1 METINIVMA
10 VYNGEAY
17 IREQIESILA
27 STYKNWVLTIY
38 DDGSK
43 DHTEELVREYVSQYP
58 NQIQYVKNE
67 KNLGHMNNFLTGA
80 KKSQYDYVCFSDQ
93 DDVWNED
100 KLEITYH
107 YMKEAEQKMTT
118 LQPVVVFTDAQIVN
132 QDLQELHPSFHQ
144 NSQLNTNAL
153 DFPHMLMENKMMG
166 CTMMINRKVIDSL
179 EELPVNG
186 RFHDWWIG
194 LIASGLGTIV
204 YAPVATMK
212 YRQHEKNVV
221 GNISFLQYVKKRLLG
236 LKEQKNALHLTI
248 LQPQELARS

>member
-144 NSQLNTNAL
+144 KSW
-153 DFPHMLMENKMMG
+153 K
-166 CTMMINRKVIDSL
+166 RK
-179 EELPVNG
+179 
-186 RFHDWWIG
+186 
-194 LIASGLGTIV
+194 
-204 YAPVATMK
+204 
-212 YRQHEKNVV
+212 
-221 GNISFLQYVKKRLLG
+221 
-236 LKEQKNALHLTI
+236 
-248 LQPQELARS
+248 